1 MKWWLT
7 CIRKYVTFEGRARRK
22 EYWMFTLFNVVF
34 VVVTMLLDIL
44 LFGATPDN
52 PTSPRYL
59 TTLYGLFVFLPTLTV
74 VVRRLHDIGRSGWWL
89 AGYYGVAFVCTILMM
104 IGSVLMLGFF
114 LTGLLRMAAIA
125 YLMAVT
131 LSFDIYL
138 MYLSAACAPML
149 AFLAY
154 GTAKWFEGHALSAS
168 PYSLK

>member
-1 MKWWLT
+1 
-7 CIRKYVTFEGRARRK
+7 
-22 EYWMFTLFNVVF
+22 
-34 VVVTMLLDIL
+34 MLL
-44 LFGATPDN
+44 
-52 PTSPRYL
+52 
-59 TTLYGLFVFLPTLTV
+59 
-74 VVRRLHDIGRSGWWL
+74 
-89 AGYYGVAFVCTILMM
+89 
-104 IGSVLMLGFF
+104 LGFF

>member
-1 MKWWLT
+1 MA
-7 CIRKYVTFEGRARRK
+7 CAVCAACVR
-22 EYWMFTLFNVVF
+22 
-34 VVVTMLLDIL
+34 
-44 LFGATPDN
+44 
-52 PTSPRYL
+52 
-59 TTLYGLFVFLPTLTV
+59 GLKKKQPPA
-74 VVRRLHDIGRSGWWL
+74 DL
-89 AGYYGVAFVCTILMM
+89 A
-104 IGSVLMLGFF
+104 GSVLMLGFF

>member
-1 MKWWLT
+1 MGRVICTARAPSPHRPTPICPYFAPLNQIAYKLLNL
-7 CIRKYVTFEGRARRK
+7 VTWVQRILL
-22 EYWMFTLFNVVF
+22 WP
-34 VVVTMLLDIL
+34 MLL
-44 LFGATPDN
+44 
-52 PTSPRYL
+52 
-59 TTLYGLFVFLPTLTV
+59 LTV
-74 VVRRLHDIGRSGWWL
+74 LWLRWYARLRTRTEKKQPPADL
-89 AGYYGVAFVCTILMM
+89 A
-104 IGSVLMLGFF
+104 GSVLMLGFF